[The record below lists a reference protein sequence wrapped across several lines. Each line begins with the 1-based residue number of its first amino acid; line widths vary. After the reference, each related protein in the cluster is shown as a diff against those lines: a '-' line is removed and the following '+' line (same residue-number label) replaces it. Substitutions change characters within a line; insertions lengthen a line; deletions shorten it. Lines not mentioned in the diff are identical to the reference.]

1 MDQTNEW
8 RDAAE
13 KEEKRMTK
21 RLGEWAGKNA
31 LKKYRALYRILATVV
46 CLSVITVMLL
56 TVSYLPAFGDPSNPA
71 YNEVPERYIEQ
82 GMAETGATNFVAG
95 MILDYRAFDTLGESN
110 VLFIAVCSVLILLR
124 ADKTKGKVN
133 IAEMDKPA
141 KEQIDDTI
149 LKGSAAILVPIGM
162 IYGIYVI
169 LNGHLSAGGGFSGG
183 AIVGAALILYVSAFG
198 EEKASKFFTYG
209 TYKWVSFVA
218 LMTYACL
225 KSYSFFTGANHIES
239 GISLGIPG
247 AILSSGLILPLNVC
261 VGCVVACTMYAFY
274 SLFRKGG
281 I

>member
-1 MDQTNEW
+1 M
-8 RDAAE
+8 
-13 KEEKRMTK
+13 
-21 RLGEWAGKNA
+21 
-31 LKKYRALYRILATVV
+31 
-46 CLSVITVMLL
+46 
-56 TVSYLPAFGDPSNPA
+56 
-71 YNEVPERYIEQ
+71 
-82 GMAETGATNFVAG
+82 
-95 MILDYRAFDTLGESN
+95 
-110 VLFIAVCSVLILLR
+110 LR

-247 AILSSGLILPLNVC
+247 VILSSGLILPLNVC